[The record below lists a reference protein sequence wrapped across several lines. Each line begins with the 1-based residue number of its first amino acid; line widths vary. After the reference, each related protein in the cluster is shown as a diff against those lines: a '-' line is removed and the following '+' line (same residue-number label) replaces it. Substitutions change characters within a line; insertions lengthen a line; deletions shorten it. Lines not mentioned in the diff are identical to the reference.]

1 MRLQINIGKYQMGD
15 IILRNEIRTAKKLY
29 YCAWC
34 ENTINPGT
42 KYQYLYG
49 GKEVFGKMS
58 VLRYCL
64 KCNNKEE
71 VKGA

>member
-1 MRLQINIGKYQMGD
+1 MSD
-15 IILRNEIRTAKKLY
+15 TVLRNEIRTAKKSY

-34 ENTINPGT
+34 ENIISPGM

-49 GKEVFGKMS
+49 GNDVFGKMT

-64 KCNNKEE
+64 KCSTLKEAT
-71 VKGA
+71 K